1 MTLSTEFKV
10 GLTVIVATAILVL
23 GIIWGKNYRFE
34 DHTRELTVL
43 FENVGGMQPGE
54 PVTINGVKSGKVKSV
69 EPYQRQVL
77 TRLEIQDDV
86 PLYEDARFIVIS
98 DELLAGMRVEIFPGE
113 SNQPLNMAREP
124 FQGRYGGRIVD
135 VGITIGELAEEMTAL
150 THRIDTT
157 VMMVNDF
164 MGSGAL
170 QQDIRQTLANLQ
182 QTSSGLKN
190 FVNENGERMGRTIGN
205 LEAGSATFNAIL
217 DSNKAAIGGT
227 MQNFSKVSSRLDT
240 ISITLAGMLKE
251 IESQQGTLGKM
262 VYDPALYVNLTKALA
277 SIDSLAQQIKK
288 EGLDIDLF

>member
-69 EPYQRQVL
+69 EPYQRQVI
-77 TRLEIQDDV
+77 TRLEIQDDA
-86 PLYEDARFIVIS
+86 PLYDDAEFIVIS
-98 DELLAGMRVEIFPGE
+98 DELLAGMRVEIFPGQ
-113 SNQPLNMAREP
+113 SNQPLNMARQP

-135 VGITIGELAEEMTAL
+135 VGITIGDLAEEMTAL

-170 QQDIRQTLANLQ
+170 QQDIRLTLANLQ
-182 QTSSGLKN
+182 QTSAGLKS

-240 ISITLAGMLKE
+240 ISITLADMLKE